1 MEKNIKTILIIE
13 DDFTLSKNLK
23 ELIELKEY
31 RAIVCNSIIDAS
43 ELLQTI
49 IPDLIISDI
58 MMPDF
63 DGYTLLNKV
72 KESIILQ
79 HVPFIF
85 ISGKADIKDIR
96 FGMNLG
102 ADDYITKP
110 FSAKDLFE
118 AIEIRIAKNENLI
131 KQLRSQ
137 NLLINSKEINDEIN
151 DEINFELIK
160 SLSKTEKNIIRLI
173 AENKTS
179 DEIAQLLNVSKK
191 TIENH
196 RYNLAKKL
204 NINGKLSLLR
214 FCLNNSEKVIAHIKP
229 IDSH

>member
-1 MEKNIKTILIIE
+1 MKKEFKTILIIE
-13 DDFTLSKNLK
+13 DDFTLSQNLK
-23 ELIELKEY
+23 ELIELKDY

-63 DGYTLLNKV
+63 DGYALLDKV
-72 KESIILQ
+72 KKSAILQ

-85 ISGKADIKDIR
+85 ISGKAEIKDIR

-102 ADDYITKP
+102 ADDYLTKP

-131 KQLRSQ
+131 KQLKNQ
-137 NLLINSKEINDEIN
+137 NLLINVKEISDEIN
-151 DEINFELIK
+151 IELIK
-160 SLSKTEKNIIRLI
+160 LLSKTEKNILRLI
-173 AENKTS
+173 AENNTS
-179 DEIAQLLNVSKK
+179 DEIAQRLNVSKK

-204 NINGKLSLLR
+204 NLNGKLSLLR
-214 FCLNNSEKVIAHIKP
+214 FCLNNSDKVIAHIKP

>member
-1 MEKNIKTILIIE
+1 MKKDFKTILIIE

-72 KESIILQ
+72 KKNVILQ

-137 NLLINSKEINDEIN
+137 NLLINSKEIN